1 MKVRG
6 GCGWVKWC
14 VLYSSRSKMRELL
27 SCRGRGGDLEEG
39 GSEVG
44 WLVARKRRV
53 KAEKPKVDHV
63 EIDMVCGLF
72 T

>member
-1 MKVRG
+1 MCYIVVV
-6 GCGWVKWC
+6 GC
-14 VLYSSRSKMRELL
+14 E
-27 SCRGRGGDLEEG
+27 SCGLVEDEDDRKRKRLV
-39 GSEVG
+39 GS
-44 WLVARKRRV
+44 ARKRRV